1 MGSASLGGPGR
12 LRLSSR
18 SMHHEPS
25 SVVVM
30 QVTYSTYRE
39 QDYDAIWD
47 RYAYQN
53 GRPEWFQKVI
63 AARTLPTLCP
73 RRAQSSSLASGL

>member
-1 MGSASLGGPGR
+1 
-12 LRLSSR
+12 
-18 SMHHEPS
+18 
-25 SVVVM
+25 M

-39 QDYDAIWD
+39 RDYDAIWD

-63 AARTLPTLCP
+63 AARTPPALCYQGCTL
-73 RRAQSSSLASGL
+73 SSSQCDVQELSRLPALMLRWRMRIAVPSSALC